1 MISEVVPRGKEFLF
15 FSVFSVIGKT
25 SSFIGPFVS
34 SAIIERATSS
44 GWAQPT
50 NAPFIFLLALG
61 AISFGIIWLVDV
73 PQSRRECRRYLEE
86 EARRVYGIVG
96 GEETGAGG
104 AGHHHVVAVAPGEVV
119 DVDDKVGSKE
129 L

>member
-34 SAIIERATSS
+34 SAIIERATSA

-86 EARRVYGIVG
+86 EAKRVYGILGDEHATG
-96 GEETGAGG
+96 GTHGG
-104 AGHHHVVAVAPGEVV
+104 GGVVPIAPGEVV
-119 DVDDKVGSKE
+119 DVDDKGGKG